1 MKTWAGLLQNTH
13 SNLVILKEWT
23 TLPIKTNSNNLKM
36 TNIVDNF
43 SLILLQFSSSSD
55 TKKRSQVADLGR
67 NVLPRSHAACVC
79 NMMGPWMMAHTQW
92 ECGGGAT
99 FLLVWMATWVGK
111 YYPYIITYD
120 LKAFRD
126 VLNIGKLTDIGD
138 CIIGTAM
145 FCIFTLL
152 HWSVKSNR

>member
-1 MKTWAGLLQNTH
+1 
-13 SNLVILKEWT
+13 
-23 TLPIKTNSNNLKM
+23 
-36 TNIVDNF
+36 
-43 SLILLQFSSSSD
+43 
-55 TKKRSQVADLGR
+55 
-67 NVLPRSHAACVC
+67 
-79 NMMGPWMMAHTQW
+79 
-92 ECGGGAT
+92 
-99 FLLVWMATWVGK
+99 MATWVGK

-152 HWSVKSNR
+152 H